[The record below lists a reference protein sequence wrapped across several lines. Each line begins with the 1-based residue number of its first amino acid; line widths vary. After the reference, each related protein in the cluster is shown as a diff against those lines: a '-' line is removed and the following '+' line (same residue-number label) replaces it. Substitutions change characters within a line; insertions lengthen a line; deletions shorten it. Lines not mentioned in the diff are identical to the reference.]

1 MIRLDRSRAATLGA
15 MSGIPGQDQLVMT
28 RHRNSVVSDDRALR
42 RAAERGEMT
51 RLRIGA
57 YVSTAVWNALSKE
70 DRHRL
75 AAAAAAEMNSAFVA
89 SHRTAAVLH
98 GVPLLGAGDGLV
110 HTRATE
116 AAGTRTEHGY
126 RKHAV
131 ADQHLHVG
139 RVDGIASTTL
149 ERTVVDL
156 ALTESFEGAVV
167 AADRALRHGATKDSL
182 RAALDELA
190 PKKGRARAGAV
201 IAFADGASG
210 SVGES
215 YSRVLIERSGFP
227 RPLLQAAFS
236 DLRGLIGYVD
246 FFWPDFRLIGEF
258 DGMEKYSRR
267 ESVGR
272 KAPGDVVTEE
282 KIREDRLRATGTRPA
297 VSRWIWPTL
306 MAHGALERQLVAAG
320 LPSSRRR
327 TGVFG

>member
-1 MIRLDRSRAATLGA
+1 
-15 MSGIPGQDQLVMT
+15 MT
-28 RHRNSVVSDDRALR
+28 RHRNTVVSDDRALR
-42 RAAERGEMT
+42 RAAARGEMT
-51 RLRIGA
+51 RLRTGA
-57 YVSTAVWNALSKE
+57 YVSTAIWNGLSKE

-75 AAAAAAEMNSAFVA
+75 AAAAAAEMNAAFVA

-131 ADQHLHVG
+131 RDPELHV
-139 RVDGIASTTL
+139 VSTDGIARTTL

-167 AADRALRHGATKDSL
+167 AADWALRNGATKASL
-182 RAALDELA
+182 HAALDELA
-190 PKKGRARAGAV
+190 PKKGRARVEAV
-201 IAFADGASG
+201 IAFADPASS

-215 YSRVLIERSGFP
+215 CSRVLIERSGFP
-227 RPLLQAAFS
+227 RPLLQVAFT

-258 DGMEKYSRR
+258 DGMEKYSKQ
-267 ESVGR
+267 EFVAGR
-272 KAPGDVVTEE
+272 VPSEVVTDE
-282 KIREDRLRATGTRPA
+282 KIREDRLRATESRPG
-297 VSRWIWPTL
+297 VSRWIWTTL
-306 MAHGALERQLVAAG
+306 MAHGALERQLRAAG
-320 LPSSRRR
+320 LPVSRRR
-327 TGVFG
+327 PGVFG

>member
-1 MIRLDRSRAATLGA
+1 
-15 MSGIPGQDQLVMT
+15 MSGIPGQDQLVLT
-28 RHRNSVVSDDRALR
+28 RHRNTVVSDDRALR

-75 AAAAAAEMNSAFVA
+75 AAVAAAEMNAAFVA
-89 SHRTAAVLH
+89 SHRTAAALH

-131 ADQHLHVG
+131 ADVALHV
-139 RVDGIASTTL
+139 VIADGIARTTL

-156 ALTESFEGAVV
+156 ALSESFEGAVV
-167 AADRALRHGATKDSL
+167 AADWALRNGATEDSL
-182 RAALDELA
+182 RTALDELA
-190 PKKGRARAGAV
+190 PKKGRTRVEAV
-201 IAFADGASG
+201 IAFANAAAG
-210 SVGES
+210 SAGES
-215 YSRVLIERSGFP
+215 YSRVVIERCGFP

-236 DLRGLIGYVD
+236 DGRGLIGYVD
-246 FFWPDFRLIGEF
+246 FYWPDFRLIGEF
-258 DGMEKYSRR
+258 DGLEKYAKR
-267 ESVGR
+267 EFVGQR
-272 KAPGDVVTEE
+272 SPSEVVTDE
-282 KIREDRLRATGTRPA
+282 KIREDRLRASRPQPG
-297 VSRWIWPTL
+297 VTRWIWATL
-306 MAHGALERQLVAAG
+306 KAHGALERQLRVAG

>member
-1 MIRLDRSRAATLGA
+1 ML
-15 MSGIPGQDQLVMT
+15 T
-28 RHRNSVVSDDRALR
+28 RHRNTVVSDDRALR

-57 YVSTAVWNALSKE
+57 YVSTTVWNALSKE

-75 AAAAAAEMNSAFVA
+75 AAAAAAEMNDGFVA
-89 SHRTAAVLH
+89 SHRTAAALH

-110 HTRATE
+110 HTRVSA
-116 AAGTRTEHGY
+116 AAGSRTEHGY

-131 ADQHLHVG
+131 ADLDLHVLV
-139 RVDGIASTTL
+139 VDGVAMTTL

-156 ALTESFEGAVV
+156 ALTESFESAVV
-167 AADRALRHGATKDSL
+167 AADWALRNGATKDSL
-182 RAALDELA
+182 RAALDEVA
-190 PKKGRARAGAV
+190 PKKGRTRVEAV
-201 IAFADGASG
+201 IAFADAASG

-227 RPLLQAAFS
+227 PPVLQARFA

-258 DGMEKYSRR
+258 DGMEKYSKT
-267 ESVGR
+267 EFVGQR
-272 KAPGDVVTEE
+272 VPATVVTDE
-282 KIREDRLRATGTRPA
+282 KIREDRLRATASRPG

-306 MAHGALERQLVAAG
+306 MAHGALERQLRAAG
-320 LPSSRRR
+320 LPTSRRKA
-327 TGVFG
+327 GGSG